1 MQSIFLTLLSLG
13 LLTACSASRSAYT
26 LGGEWDVVNLNGTA
40 ITPDSTNT
48 PWLGFNLNEGQI
60 YGYTGCNQLNG
71 GLDAKALFDG
81 KASFDRIA
89 MTQRLCPDS
98 RYEKPFIET
107 LGKVTG
113 VKTDKKQIKLLDK
126 EGKEIMTLK
135 KRK

>member
-1 MQSIFLTLLSLG
+1 MKSIFLTLLSLG

-40 ITPDSTNT
+40 ITPDTTNT

-81 KASFDRIA
+81 KASFDRN
-89 MTQRLCPDS
+89 R
-98 RYEKPFIET
+98 
-107 LGKVTG
+107 G
-113 VKTDKKQIKLLDK
+113 
-126 EGKEIMTLK
+126 
-135 KRK
+135 RKAHFFYLRRNDALTPYLYI